1 MSDLDVLR
9 DLAGQV
15 QPPAYADL
23 VTVARRRRRRST
35 VGAAAVAATTVVVV
49 TAVAAG
55 VADRRGAE
63 PAPVAPTPSETE
75 SPGAMPSD
83 TPDPTLS
90 AKVTS
95 QLRAIRDHGTLAP
108 DSDVTLRDR
117 GTGLGARLFYGCE
130 GRSCTYV
137 GYDAPPG
144 TPRAL
149 EVTQDGRSALFDV
162 AAVPATIDGDN
173 GQDDVIRGVL
183 ITVFD
188 QDSVLVQDVEQIGSE
203 PRFRL
208 LQADGTSF
216 TLRKLPGNPAPARL
230 TADVRVVEDASAS
243 FDFVGH
249 PDDLSVIDARAGTIR
264 PLDVPDERI
273 HTWAAYG
280 DLVLGT
286 GEGCRV
292 AWLTPDGLQQ
302 RRLDCADA
310 GPLFPLGSDLS
321 EGWMHP
327 GRMAVIELDRHHT
340 ALANDDALVVHASLD
355 QGATWQQIP
364 AGPGDGDWTGQI
376 ADALRRLG

>member
-1 MSDLDVLR
+1 M
-9 DLAGQV
+9 
-15 QPPAYADL
+15 
-23 VTVARRRRRRST
+23 
-35 VGAAAVAATTVVVV
+35 
-49 TAVAAG
+49 
-55 VADRRGAE
+55 
-63 PAPVAPTPSETE
+63 
-75 SPGAMPSD
+75 
-83 TPDPTLS
+83 
-90 AKVTS
+90 
-95 QLRAIRDHGTLAP
+95 
-108 DSDVTLRDR
+108 
-117 GTGLGARLFYGCE
+117 
-130 GRSCTYV
+130 
-137 GYDAPPG
+137 
-144 TPRAL
+144 
-149 EVTQDGRSALFDV
+149 
-162 AAVPATIDGDN
+162 PATIDGDT
-173 GQDDVIRGVL
+173 GQDDVSSGVL

-216 TLRKLPGNPAPARL
+216 TLRKLPANPAPARL

-310 GPLFPLGSDLS
+310 GPLFPLWSDLS

-340 ALANDDALVVHASLD
+340 AVANDAALVVHASLD